1 MNRQFHNKRQ
11 SLTNKP
17 VWTNYSTDQKNF
29 TGHMFNIKLEQKSYK
44 MKFKDLPAKIQQSK
58 TNMGEERGG
67 GAQSSTYFWIY
78 TVSENHK
85 FPVK

>member
-1 MNRQFHNKRQ
+1 
-11 SLTNKP
+11 
-17 VWTNYSTDQKNF
+17 
-29 TGHMFNIKLEQKSYK
+29 MFNIKLEQKSYK

-67 GAQSSTYFWIY
+67 GAQSSTYLWIY

-85 FPVK
+85 FPVKWRHSVFSVIIRKDNIAIF